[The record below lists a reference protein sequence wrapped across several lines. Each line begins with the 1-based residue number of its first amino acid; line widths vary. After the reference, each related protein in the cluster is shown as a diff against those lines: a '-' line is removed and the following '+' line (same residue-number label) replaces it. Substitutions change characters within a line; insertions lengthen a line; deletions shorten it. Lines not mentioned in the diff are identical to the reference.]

1 MEDAIKV
8 WVPSI
13 APSGLTLY
21 RGDKFPQWNNSL
33 LVGAL
38 ADKEVRRLALQ
49 DGKVTSE
56 EALFTEV
63 EERIRDVRVSPAGD
77 IYLLTDSSE
86 GNVLRVIPN

>member
-1 MEDAIKV
+1 M
-8 WVPSI
+8 
-13 APSGLTLY
+13 
-21 RGDKFPQWNNSL
+21 
-33 LVGAL
+33 GAL

-56 EALFTEV
+56 ETLFTEV
-63 EERIRDVRVSPAGD
+63 KERIRDVRVSPAGD